1 MYSCLVSV
9 HSYFQGKL
17 PFILLKIV
25 GTQNNM
31 GLELLMNMLGGL
43 GGGGL
48 AVPNTPNG
56 KLLLDPS

>member
-1 MYSCLVSV
+1 
-9 HSYFQGKL
+9 
-17 PFILLKIV
+17 
-25 GTQNNM
+25 M